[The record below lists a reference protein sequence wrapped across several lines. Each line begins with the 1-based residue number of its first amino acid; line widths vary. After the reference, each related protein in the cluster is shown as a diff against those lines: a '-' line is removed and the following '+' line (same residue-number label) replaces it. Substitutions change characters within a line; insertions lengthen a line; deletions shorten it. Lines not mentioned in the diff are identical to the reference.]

1 MTSGKDRGRTKAPF
15 RADHVG
21 SLIRPDNLAKA
32 RKVSADRP
40 RSEVVLSPEA
50 LAELAQIQQAAI
62 RDIVKMQQDV
72 GLKVVTDGEYNRTSW
87 QRDFLLKIENI
98 VDAPSKISVK
108 FHSAQG
114 VREHAPPTMRVAG
127 KMRRPAGGM
136 FVEDYKFLHGVL
148 SEKSGAETGSKA
160 TPKVTFPSPTVVH
173 FRGGR
178 EMIDAKAYPEMS
190 GFYSDLAR
198 VYQEE
203 IAGLADAGCR
213 YIQIDEVNL
222 AYLCDPE
229 LRKNVTALGEDPA
242 LLPRTYAKLI
252 NDSIAKKPK
261 DMVACMHLCR
271 GNFAGS
277 WVAEGGY
284 EPVAEVLFNEM
295 NIDGYFLEYDSERAG
310 GFEPLRFLP
319 KGKVAV
325 LGLVTTK
332 SPIMESKDD
341 LKRRIEAAAKFVDI
355 DQLALSPQCGF
366 SSGIGGETMTPD
378 IQKAKLE
385 LIVQT
390 AQEVWGSA

>member
-1 MTSGKDRGRTKAPF
+1 MTERTKPPF

-32 RKVSADRP
+32 RGVARDKPVSAK
-40 RSEVVLSPEA
+40 LTPEA
-50 LAELAQIQQAAI
+50 RVELVQIQQAAI
-62 RDIVKMQQDV
+62 RDVVAMQEGL

-98 VDAPSKISVK
+98 VDAPSKVPVK
-108 FHSAQG
+108 FHSATG

-127 KMRRPAGGM
+127 KLSRPQGGM
-136 FVEDYKFLHGVL
+136 FVDDYKFLH
-148 SEKSGAETGSKA
+148 SIAKA

-178 EMIDAKAYPEMS
+178 EMIDQKAYPEMG
-190 GFYSDLAR
+190 GFYADLAR
-198 VYQEE
+198 IYQEE
-203 IAGLADAGCR
+203 IADLAAAGCR

-229 LRKNVTALGEDPA
+229 LRKHVSALGEDPA
-242 LLPRTYAKLI
+242 QLPKTYAKLI

-261 DMVACMHLCR
+261 DMAACMHLCR

-295 NIDGYFLEYDSERAG
+295 NIDGYFLEYDSDRAG

-332 SPIMESKDD
+332 SAQMETKDE
-341 LKRRIEAAAKFVDI
+341 LKRRIDVAAKYVPLE
-355 DQLALSPQCGF
+355 QLALSPQCGF

-378 IQKAKLE
+378 VQKAKLA
-385 LIVQT
+385 LIVET
-390 AQEVWGSA
+390 AREVWGGA